1 MSRDVRNFSWL
12 EIIGILIL
20 VLAII
25 GSIIAY
31 IVTLAKLPFAQKSS
45 DFGTFGDYVG
55 GIVGTIVGL
64 ISIIFLY
71 RTYRIQLDI
80 SAKQELKQQSQ
91 QFESAFFLPF
101 YYNKEIYYKISK
113 EILLKTME
121 HII

>member
-91 QFESAFFLPF
+91 QFESAFFCPF
-101 YYNKEIYYKISK
+101 ITTKRYTTKYQRRFY
-113 EILLKTME
+113 
-121 HII
+121 